1 MTPCRKLQSSQ
12 HILIHLTE
20 WKTQLDKNKIIGAML
35 LDLSKTTDCIAHD
48 LLVAKLDA
56 YDFDKNHSH

>member
-1 MTPCRKLQSSQ
+1 
-12 HILIHLTE
+12 
-20 WKTQLDKNKIIGAML
+20 ML

-56 YDFDKNHSH
+56 YDFDKESLSLIYSYLKKRKQSVHINMYIVIS